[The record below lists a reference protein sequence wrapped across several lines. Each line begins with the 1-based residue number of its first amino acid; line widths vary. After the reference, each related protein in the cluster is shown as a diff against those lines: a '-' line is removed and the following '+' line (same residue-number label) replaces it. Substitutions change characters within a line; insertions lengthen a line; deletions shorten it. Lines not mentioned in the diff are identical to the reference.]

1 MAKNDFSSEVAENY
15 EQKCL
20 CVLVLD
26 LSGSMNEIVD
36 DSTAVATGQTI
47 YVDGK
52 NYNIV
57 TGGISKLDNLIEGL
71 QSFYTDIEND
81 ETTSQRLELAVVTF
95 GDSVNVI
102 QSPSLISDIQLP
114 ELMADGDTALVDAVD
129 EAIDIVNNRKKW
141 YKSTGQPYY
150 RPWIILIT
158 DGEPNEGQDVSAL
171 ASKIKKDTS
180 EKKYVFLPIG
190 VDNANMQVL
199 QSIQGQIP
207 AMKLKGTKFGSFF
220 KWLSASMGTV
230 VNAEAGEKVDISQ
243 GSKTWIDEFFTTI

>member
-1 MAKNDFSSEVAENY
+1 MIDYLLENY

-20 CVLVLD
+20 CVFVLD
-26 LSGSMNEIVD
+26 ISRTMR
-36 DSTAVATGQTI
+36 GQRI
-47 YVDGK
+47 LELNKSLQDF
-52 NYNIV
+52 YNI
-57 TGGISKLDNLIEGL
+57 IS
-71 QSFYTDIEND
+71 SD

-95 GDSVNVI
+95 GDSVNVV

-114 ELMADGDTALVDAVD
+114 ELMADGDMTLVDAVD

-158 DGEPNEGQDVSAL
+158 DGEPNEGMDVSAL

-207 AMKLKGTKFGSFF
+207 AMKLKGANFGSFF
-220 KWLSASMGTV
+220 KWLSASMGIV
-230 VNAEAGEKVDISQ
+230 VSSEEGAVVDLSE
-243 GSKTWIDEFFTTI
+243 GASNWWDSFTI

>member
-36 DSTAVATGQTI
+36 NSTAVATGQTI

-171 ASKIKKDTS
+171 AGKIKKDTL

-230 VNAEAGEKVDISQ
+230 VSSEEGSAVDLSE
-243 GSKTWIDEFFTTI
+243 GAASWMDSFTI

>member
-1 MAKNDFSSEVAENY
+1 MAKNDFSAEVAENY

-47 YVDGK
+47 FVDGK
-52 NYNIV
+52 NYNVV
-57 TGGISKLDNLIEGL
+57 TGGISKLDNLVEGL
-71 QSFYTDIEND
+71 KSFYNDIEND

-95 GDSVNVI
+95 GDNVNVI
-102 QSPSLISDIQLP
+102 QSPSLISDIRLP
-114 ELMADGDTALVDAVD
+114 ELTADGDTALVDAVD
-129 EAIDIVNNRKKW
+129 EAIDIVNSRKKW

-158 DGEPNEGQDVSAL
+158 DGEPNEGQDISAL
-171 ASKIKKDTS
+171 AKKIKKDTS
-180 EKKYVFLPIG
+180 EKRYVFLPIG

-199 QSIQGQIP
+199 QSIQGQFS
-207 AMKLKGTKFGSFF
+207 AMKLKGTKFSSFF

-230 VNAEAGEKVDISQ
+230 VSSEEGSKVDLSE
-243 GSKTWIDEFFTTI
+243 GAASWMEAFTI

>member
-129 EAIDIVNNRKKW
+129 EAIDIVNNRKTW

-158 DGEPNEGQDVSAL
+158 DGEPNEGQDVSTL

-220 KWLSASMGTV
+220 KWLSASMGTI

-243 GSKTWIDEFFTTI
+243 GSKTWMDEFFTI

>member
-1 MAKNDFSSEVAENY
+1 MAKNDFSSEVTENY

-20 CVLVLD
+20 CVFVLD
-26 LSGSMNEIVD
+26 ISRTMR
-36 DSTAVATGQTI
+36 GQRI
-47 YVDGK
+47 EELNKSLQGF
-52 NYNIV
+52 YNV
-57 TGGISKLDNLIEGL
+57 IS
-71 QSFYTDIEND
+71 SD
-81 ETTSQRLELAVVTF
+81 ETTSQRLELAIVTF

-102 QSPSLISDIQLP
+102 QSPSLIADMQFP
-114 ELMADGDTALVDAVD
+114 ELIATDGDTALVDAVD

-230 VNAEAGEKVDISQ
+230 VSSEEGSAVDLSE
-243 GSKTWIDEFFTTI
+243 GAASWMDSFTI

>member
-1 MAKNDFSSEVAENY
+1 MIDYLLENY
-15 EQKCL
+15 EQKSL
-20 CVLVLD
+20 CVFVLD
-26 LSGSMNEIVD
+26 ISRTMR
-36 DSTAVATGQTI
+36 GQR
-47 YVDGK
+47 
-52 NYNIV
+52 
-57 TGGISKLDNLIEGL
+57 IEELNKSL
-71 QSFYTDIEND
+71 QSFYNVISSD
-81 ETTSQRLELAVVTF
+81 ETTSQRLELAIVTF
-95 GDSVNVI
+95 GDNVNVI
-102 QSPSLISDIQLP
+102 QSPSLITDMQFP
-114 ELMADGDTALVDAVD
+114 ELIATVDDAVLCD
-129 EAIDIVNNRKKW
+129 AVEEAINIVNNRKEW

-230 VNAEAGEKVDISQ
+230 VSSEEGSAVDLSE
-243 GSKTWIDEFFTTI
+243 GAASWMDSFTI

>member
-36 DSTAVATGQTI
+36 DSTAVATGQTVF
-47 YVDGK
+47 VDGK

-57 TGGISKLDNLIEGL
+57 TGGISKLDNLVEGL

-102 QSPSLISDIQLP
+102 QSPTLISDIEMP
-114 ELMADGDTALVDAVD
+114 GLMADGDTALVDAVE

-158 DGEPNEGQDVSAL
+158 DGEPDAGQDVSAL
-171 ASKIKKDTS
+171 ANRIKKDTS

-199 QSIQGQIP
+199 QNIQGQIP
-207 AMKLKGTKFGSFF
+207 AMKLKGTKFSSFF

-230 VNAEAGEKVDISQ
+230 VSSEEGTAVDLSEGASIWMES
-243 GSKTWIDEFFTTI
+243 FTI

>member
-1 MAKNDFSSEVAENY
+1 MIDYLLENY

-20 CVLVLD
+20 CVFVLD
-26 LSGSMNEIVD
+26 ISRTMR
-36 DSTAVATGQTI
+36 GQRI
-47 YVDGK
+47 LELNKSLQDF
-52 NYNIV
+52 YNI
-57 TGGISKLDNLIEGL
+57 IS
-71 QSFYTDIEND
+71 FD
-81 ETTSQRLELAVVTF
+81 ETTSQRRELAVVTF
-95 GDSVNVI
+95 GDSVNVV

-114 ELMADGDTALVDAVD
+114 ELMADGDMTLVDAVD

-158 DGEPNEGQDVSAL
+158 DGEPNEGMDVSAL

-180 EKKYVFLPIG
+180 EKKYVFLSIG

-207 AMKLKGTKFGSFF
+207 AMKLKGANFGSFF
-220 KWLSASMGTV
+220 KWLSASIGIV
-230 VNAEAGEKVDISQ
+230 VSSEEGAVVDLSE
-243 GSKTWIDEFFTTI
+243 GASNWWDSFTI

>member
-36 DSTAVATGQTI
+36 DSTAVATGQTVF
-47 YVDGK
+47 VDGK

-57 TGGISKLDNLIEGL
+57 TGGISKLDNLVEGL

-81 ETTSQRLELAVVTF
+81 ETTSQRLELTVVTF
-95 GDSVNVI
+95 ADSVDVI
-102 QSPSLISDIQLP
+102 QSPALISDIQIP
-114 ELMADGDTALVDAVD
+114 ELMADGDTALVDAVE
-129 EAIDIVNNRKKW
+129 EAIDIVNSRKKW

-158 DGEPNEGQDVSAL
+158 DGEPDEGQDVSAL
-171 ASKIKKDTS
+171 ASRIKKDTS

-199 QSIQGQIP
+199 QNIQGQIP

-230 VNAEAGEKVDISQ
+230 VSSEEGSAVDLSE
-243 GSKTWIDEFFTTI
+243 GAASWMDSFTI

>member
-20 CVLVLD
+20 YVLVLD

-57 TGGISKLDNLIEGL
+57 TGGISKLDNLVEGL

-230 VNAEAGEKVDISQ
+230 VSSEEGSAVDLSE
-243 GSKTWIDEFFTTI
+243 GAASWMDSFTI

>member
-1 MAKNDFSSEVAENY
+1 MIDYLLENY

-20 CVLVLD
+20 CVFVLD
-26 LSGSMNEIVD
+26 ISRTMR
-36 DSTAVATGQTI
+36 GQRI
-47 YVDGK
+47 LELNKSLQDF
-52 NYNIV
+52 YNI
-57 TGGISKLDNLIEGL
+57 IS
-71 QSFYTDIEND
+71 FD
-81 ETTSQRLELAVVTF
+81 ETTSQRRELAVVTF
-95 GDSVNVI
+95 GDSVNVV

-114 ELMADGDTALVDAVD
+114 ELMADGDMTLVDAVD

-158 DGEPNEGQDVSAL
+158 DGEPNEGMDVSAL

-207 AMKLKGTKFGSFF
+207 AMKLKGTNFGSFF

-230 VNAEAGEKVDISQ
+230 VSSEEGAVVDLSE
-243 GSKTWIDEFFTTI
+243 GTSNWWDSFTI

>member
-1 MAKNDFSSEVAENY
+1 MIDYLLENY

-20 CVLVLD
+20 CVFVLD
-26 LSGSMNEIVD
+26 ISRTMR
-36 DSTAVATGQTI
+36 GQRI
-47 YVDGK
+47 LELNKSLQDF
-52 NYNIV
+52 YNI
-57 TGGISKLDNLIEGL
+57 IS
-71 QSFYTDIEND
+71 SD

-95 GDSVNVI
+95 GDSVNVV

-114 ELMADGDTALVDAVD
+114 ELMADGDMTLVDAVD

-158 DGEPNEGQDVSAL
+158 DGEPNEGMDVSAL

-207 AMKLKGTKFGSFF
+207 AMMLKDARFETFF
-220 KWLSASMGTV
+220 KWFSDSAFPV
-230 VNAEAGEKVDISQ
+230 VDSNRNENWDD
-243 GSKTWIDEFFTTI
+243 WDEIYPVFEI

>member
-1 MAKNDFSSEVAENY
+1 
-15 EQKCL
+15 
-20 CVLVLD
+20 
-26 LSGSMNEIVD
+26 MNEIVD

-57 TGGISKLDNLIEGL
+57 TGGISKLDNLVEGL

-171 ASKIKKDTS
+171 AGKIKKATS

-230 VNAEAGEKVDISQ
+230 VSSEEGSAVDLSE
-243 GSKTWIDEFFTTI
+243 GAASWMDSFTI

>member
-1 MAKNDFSSEVAENY
+1 MAKNDFSAEVAENY

-47 YVDGK
+47 FVDGK
-52 NYNIV
+52 NYNVV
-57 TGGISKLDNLIEGL
+57 TGGISKLDNLVEGL
-71 QSFYTDIEND
+71 KSFYNDIEND

-95 GDSVNVI
+95 GDNVNVI
-102 QSPSLISDIQLP
+102 QSPSLISDIRLP
-114 ELMADGDTALVDAVD
+114 ELTADGDTALVDAVD
-129 EAIDIVNNRKKW
+129 EAIDIVNSRKKW

-158 DGEPNEGQDVSAL
+158 DGEPNEGQDISAL
-171 ASKIKKDTS
+171 AKKIKKDTS
-180 EKKYVFLPIG
+180 EKRYVFLPIG

-199 QSIQGQIP
+199 QSIQGQFP
-207 AMKLKGTKFGSFF
+207 AMKLKGTKFSSFF

-230 VNAEAGEKVDISQ
+230 VSSEEGSKVDLSE
-243 GSKTWIDEFFTTI
+243 GAASWMEAFTI

>member
-36 DSTAVATGQTI
+36 DSTAVATGQTVF
-47 YVDGK
+47 VDGK

-57 TGGISKLDNLIEGL
+57 TGGISKLDNLVEGL

-81 ETTSQRLELAVVTF
+81 ETTSQRLELSVVTF

-102 QSPSLISDIQLP
+102 QSPTLISDIEMP
-114 ELMADGDTALVDAVD
+114 ELMADGDTALVDAVE

-158 DGEPNEGQDVSAL
+158 DGEPSEGQDVSAL
-171 ASKIKKDTS
+171 ANRIKKDTS

-199 QSIQGQIP
+199 QNIQGQIP

-230 VNAEAGEKVDISQ
+230 VSSEEGAAVDLSE
-243 GSKTWIDEFFTTI
+243 GASSWMDSFTI

>member
-220 KWLSASMGTV
+220 KWLSASMGTI

-243 GSKTWIDEFFTTI
+243 GSKTWMDEFFTI

>member
-1 MAKNDFSSEVAENY
+1 MIDYLLENY

-20 CVLVLD
+20 CVFVLD
-26 LSGSMNEIVD
+26 ISRTMR
-36 DSTAVATGQTI
+36 GQRI
-47 YVDGK
+47 LELNKSLQDF
-52 NYNIV
+52 YNI
-57 TGGISKLDNLIEGL
+57 IS
-71 QSFYTDIEND
+71 SD

-95 GDSVNVI
+95 GDSVNVV

-114 ELMADGDTALVDAVD
+114 ELMADGDMTLVDAVD

-158 DGEPNEGQDVSAL
+158 DGEPNEGMDVSAL

-207 AMKLKGTKFGSFF
+207 VMMLKDAKFETFF
-220 KWLSASMGTV
+220 KWFSNSAFPV
-230 VNAEAGEKVDISQ
+230 VD
-243 GSKTWIDEFFTTI
+243 SKRNENWDDWSEIYPAFEI